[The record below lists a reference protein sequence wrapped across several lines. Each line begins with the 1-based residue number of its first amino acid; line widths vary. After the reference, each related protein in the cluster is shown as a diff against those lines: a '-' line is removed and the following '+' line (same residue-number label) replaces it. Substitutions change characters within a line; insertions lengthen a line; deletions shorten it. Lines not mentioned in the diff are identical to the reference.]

1 MVKQGRSM
9 KTATHQDYQTRLL
22 RVLAHIRAHL
32 DEQLPL
38 ETLAEVACLSPFH
51 FHRIFTGMLGEPVSA
66 LVRRLRL
73 ERAAWQLNT
82 SATPIIEI
90 ALDAGYDSHEAFSR
104 TFRQFFACSP
114 SGFRSRQAPRPVIK
128 SVSGIHFNPQS
139 QPESIPL
146 MSHPTEYELT
156 TNIQTLSPLRVACIR
171 KQGPYEECG
180 PAWDKLL
187 GLLGPEGHLGPGTQ
201 MIGIGYDDPDNT
213 PPDQIR
219 YDAAVTIDD
228 DFQAFDEIQIHEIPG
243 GRYAVTTHE
252 GPYDQ
257 LRSVYRAIFGT
268 WLPQSGHEVADAPCF
283 EIYLNDPS
291 STDPKDLLTDIY
303 LPLA

>member
-1 MVKQGRSM
+1 M
-9 KTATHQDYQTRLL
+9 KAATHQDYQTRLL
-22 RVLAHIRAHL
+22 KVLAHIRANL

-38 ETLAEVACLSPFH
+38 ESLAAVACLSPFH
-51 FHRIFTGMLGEPVSA
+51 FHRIFTGMLGEPVST

-82 SATPIIEI
+82 SESPVVQV

-104 TFRQFFACSP
+104 VFRQFFSSSP
-114 SGFRSRQAPRPVIK
+114 SGFRNRKSPRPVIRAA
-128 SVSGIHFNPQS
+128 SGIHFSPQS
-139 QPESIPL
+139 QPEPINLLSPHSKYA
-146 MSHPTEYELT
+146 MT
-156 TNIQTLSPLRVACIR
+156 TTIQTLAPLRVASIR
-171 KQGPYEECG
+171 KLGPYEECG

-213 PPDQIR
+213 PPTEIR
-219 YDAAVTIDD
+219 YDASVTVDE
-228 DFQAFDEIQIHEIPG
+228 DFQPFNEITIREIKG

-252 GPYDQ
+252 GPYDELKQ
-257 LRSVYRAIFGT
+257 TYRELFGT
-268 WLPQSGHEVADAPCF
+268 WVPQSGHELADSPCF